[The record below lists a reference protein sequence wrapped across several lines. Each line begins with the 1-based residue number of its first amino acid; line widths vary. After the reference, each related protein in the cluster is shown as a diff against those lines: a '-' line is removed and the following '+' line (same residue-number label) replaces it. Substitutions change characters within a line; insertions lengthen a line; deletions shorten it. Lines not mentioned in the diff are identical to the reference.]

1 MVVNINIIA
10 NYCCTQKLLKEAET
24 EETIGFVSSF
34 FFFIIGNILIGG
46 MGGAGALGLVGY
58 ACGFMTTGPVCCHTN
73 YKIWHNK
80 TAKEHLPQWKY
91 QAALTPKILT
101 ISLKTKRTV

>member
-1 MVVNINIIA
+1 M
-10 NYCCTQKLLKEAET
+10 LKEAET

-34 FFFIIGNILIGG
+34 LSLVTFQLGG
-46 MGGAGALGLVGY
+46 WGGEGALGFLDY
-58 ACGFMTTGPVCCHTN
+58 ACNFMITGPVCSLTN
-73 YKIWHNK
+73 YKIWHNE

-91 QAALTPKILT
+91 QAVLTPKRLT